1 MCAAEHAPRD
11 TSRVLERN
19 YGLAEIVKRGSS
31 VLVERLRIIRR
42 DPRMWANPSRRP
54 WIFSREKHVRSLVEV
69 FLFFL
74 AGILCVFG
82 PLHDHSRMA
91 WYALLILKGPICW
104 ALKRLFP
111 ALMTG

>member
-1 MCAAEHAPRD
+1 MRATEHTPCGPL
-11 TSRVLERN
+11 RVLERCH
-19 YGLAEIVKRGSS
+19 GLAEILKRRA
-31 VLVERLRIIRR
+31 VC
-42 DPRMWANPSRRP
+42 SRRP
-54 WIFSREKHVRSLVEV
+54 WIFSREKHVRSLVEL

-91 WYALLILKGPICW
+91 FYALLILKGPICW

-111 ALMTG
+111 ALMAG